1 MKKLVLTY
9 LAFASLL
16 GASMTVAPADPT
28 PSRHLTTVSW
38 VVQTRNEPAADGRL
52 VTLIGRVTAR
62 TGNKYV
68 FTDGTGFVHLSAE
81 GMGLP
86 MGPSLVVAGRIDHAF
101 LGLGPVEV
109 VVKNWHMGIVP

>member
-38 VVQTRNEPAADGRL
+38 VLETRNKPSVDGRF
-52 VTLIGRVTAR
+52 VTLIGRVTAKN
-62 TGNKYV
+62 GNRYL
-68 FTDGTGFVHLSAE
+68 FTDGTGFVHLNVK

-86 MGPSLVVAGRIDHAF
+86 VGTSLVVVGRIDHAF
-101 LGLGPVEV
+101 LGLGQVQV
-109 VVKNWHMGIVP
+109 VVKNWYAGIVP